1 MHKVRSRT
9 LLPQP
14 VNKKNVPSTVS
25 FKPSELYKSE
35 YSFDGPHCLPIDYIC
50 GVEDAGQSPQYHE
63 KFFQFVYG
71 KESKNAHHYYL
82 KHRLANDYLKKNH
95 LKKIATHYVQL
106 TVSIAPLPLSAEICR
121 EMFSQEP
128 RTLGLNYHVRCV
140 VNFAGSVL
148 GLPNLSWPELIQRHQ
163 NDDFRGT
170 ARRLLDDTANIHEE
184 LLSSKLFGIL
194 AHWGLQAWMLLNSEQ
209 ELSEKQTKQAV
220 LCWHA
225 LAYLYNSR
233 AMVQAGRGFP
243 TCHDISYLDCVVHT
257 EHQDSQYDQ
266 FYEQHQNDKLL
277 AALTQTEEP
286 LAETTTDNDIPR
298 RIVNVSTY
306 FLNSTLSE
314 DEESAP
320 QESNIQSSQCQQPQK
335 NLDKL
340 KELFS
345 DQQHTD
351 ALSKWAELMTPDH
364 IAHQR
369 STITESAF
377 TLVPA
382 LLARISEAVED
393 VANQFEITDVS
404 LPLPQGLTAEALSK
418 IDYNRLYLATHDI
431 LPRLQHPSSAL
442 NELEEMVTAITQLAL
457 QYCDHQLEPG
467 QMPPP
472 SVIRALGSISLEI
485 GEQMARLTEQWPE
498 LAENILAEH
507 NSALQLLQENRE
519 HSEAKADADY
529 RKREER
535 ENQLIHL
542 KAELRDIKDAL
553 HQSNRERD
561 RLKRVNI
568 GLQSSNHSNHSAPEI
583 CFKDITQLLKQK
595 VSYLDILN
603 FADTLYGDRLQVL
616 ESARQSAKDLGTSTN
631 HLTTMAR
638 QLQLLVDEY
647 LPAILSGQ
655 PDSTARK
662 CFSTNVYCAK
672 ESETVSVDSAMAA
685 QRTFVYNNEER
696 FFEQHLR
703 VGKTI
708 RIHFL
713 LDKDNNCVVIGHC
726 GMHLRNQM
734 TANQ

>member
-1 MHKVRSRT
+1 M
-9 LLPQP
+9 
-14 VNKKNVPSTVS
+14 
-25 FKPSELYKSE
+25 
-35 YSFDGPHCLPIDYIC
+35 
-50 GVEDAGQSPQYHE
+50 
-63 KFFQFVYG
+63 
-71 KESKNAHHYYL
+71 
-82 KHRLANDYLKKNH
+82 
-95 LKKIATHYVQL
+95 
-106 TVSIAPLPLSAEICR
+106 
-121 EMFSQEP
+121 
-128 RTLGLNYHVRCV
+128 
-140 VNFAGSVL
+140 
-148 GLPNLSWPELIQRHQ
+148 
-163 NDDFRGT
+163 
-170 ARRLLDDTANIHEE
+170 
-184 LLSSKLFGIL
+184 
-194 AHWGLQAWMLLNSEQ
+194 
-209 ELSEKQTKQAV
+209 
-220 LCWHA
+220 
-225 LAYLYNSR
+225 
-233 AMVQAGRGFP
+233 
-243 TCHDISYLDCVVHT
+243 
-257 EHQDSQYDQ
+257 
-266 FYEQHQNDKLL
+266 
-277 AALTQTEEP
+277 
-286 LAETTTDNDIPR
+286 
-298 RIVNVSTY
+298 
-306 FLNSTLSE
+306 
-314 DEESAP
+314 
-320 QESNIQSSQCQQPQK
+320 
-335 NLDKL
+335 
-340 KELFS
+340 
-345 DQQHTD
+345 
-351 ALSKWAELMTPDH
+351 
-364 IAHQR
+364 
-369 STITESAF
+369 
-377 TLVPA
+377 
-382 LLARISEAVED
+382 
-393 VANQFEITDVS
+393 ANQFEITDVS
-404 LPLPQGLTAEALSK
+404 LPLPQELTAEALAK

-519 HSEAKADADY
+519 NSEAKADADY

-542 KAELRDIKDAL
+542 KAELRDTKDAL

-561 RLKRVNI
+561 RLKMANI
-568 GLQSSNHSNHSAPEI
+568 GLQSSNHSNRSAPEI

-647 LPAILSGQ
+647 MPAIFSGQ

-685 QRTFVYNNEER
+685 QRTFVYNNEEH